1 VRAARRI
8 ERRFRSPIC
17 PALWIISEP
26 KSNEWR
32 VTSGRIEQE
41 RTLPDGLIALREELQ
56 LSEIMRLIERTARW
70 VAPETFRL
78 LPIWFPEYARG
89 VYFYKGNSS
98 QPQLNKSRQ
107 TGIAEH
113 KREVNVYA
121 NKALTR
127 ALGLRS
133 DGRQNWSCC
142 HVWGID
148 DALYQANNTVVQ
160 DRCFYSCVANMVLLP
175 TPLKA
180 FTDAM
185 PDVKAML
192 RICARNL
199 YGWHCPHESMAKTIA
214 DIDAWHDWSSYPAS
228 WPRDPGGAPP
238 PGVMQLDDRIRSD
251 AKARLTRIRSDLDQ
265 AGPHYPKNEVH
276 AVLAYWHI
284 EI

>member
-89 VYFYKGNSS
+89 VYFYKGNWS

-113 KREVNVYA
+113 KREVGTIGPRIRRAGLEPQAARRHLESCNWTIGSD
-121 NKALTR
+121 LTR
-127 ALGLRS
+127 
-133 DGRQNWSCC
+133 
-142 HVWGID
+142 
-148 DALYQANNTVVQ
+148 
-160 DRCFYSCVANMVLLP
+160 
-175 TPLKA
+175 K
-180 FTDAM
+180 
-185 PDVKAML
+185 
-192 RICARNL
+192 
-199 YGWHCPHESMAKTIA
+199 
-214 DIDAWHDWSSYPAS
+214 
-228 WPRDPGGAPP
+228 RD
-238 PGVMQLDDRIRSD
+238 
-251 AKARLTRIRSDLDQ
+251 
-265 AGPHYPKNEVH
+265 
-276 AVLAYWHI
+276 
-284 EI
+284 